1 MNYYLTVLK
10 IYAVFSGRAT
20 RAEYWYFTLINFV
33 ISLILNIFD
42 KALHLNS
49 IGNLG
54 VLSLIYSLAVLI
66 PGLAVT
72 VRRLLDIIKCAWM
85 LLILFIPFIGA
96 IWLLILMLLDS
107 KSEGNKYGVDSKND
121 NESN

>member
-10 IYAVFSGRAT
+10 KYAVFSGRAT

-72 VRRLLDIIKCAWM
+72 VRRLHDINKSAWM

-107 KSEGNKYGVDSKND
+107 KSEGNKYGVDTKNG

>member
-10 IYAVFSGRAT
+10 KYAVFSGRAT

-72 VRRLLDIIKCAWM
+72 VRRLHDINKSAWM

-107 KSEGNKYGVDSKND
+107 KSEGNKYGVDTKND